1 MREKSPGSATSA
13 AILPVP
19 RAPVDALAAY
29 CPDLEQWPNTWM
41 YEARDLAPGQQVVEI
56 FRPFLRHLLGLNLSG
71 KTLRK
76 HRDNLWLLGGEIIS
90 DLHKSPRLR
99 KWPMAQVVSAAFD
112 DEGGPLISH
121 SPSEDQQRSFD
132 STCRKF
138 YRFLKDGTRGG

>member
-1 MREKSPGSATSA
+1 M
-13 AILPVP
+13 
-19 RAPVDALAAY
+19 DALAAY
-29 CPDLEQWPNTWM
+29 CPDLEQWPKTWM
-41 YEARDLAPGQQVVEI
+41 YDARDLVPGRQVVEI

-90 DLHKSPRLR
+90 DLHKNPRLR

-112 DEGGPLISH
+112 GEGGPLISH

-132 STCRKF
+132 TTCRKF
-138 YRFLKDGTRGG
+138 YRFLKDGTHGG